1 MNFTQK
7 CAILSL
13 VFTCL
18 IPYQGF
24 GAIVEPSGVLTNQ
37 SLYGFKL
44 SIVNMPIE
52 TASLF
57 RGPEFV
63 APLVP
68 SANIN
73 LNPSVTNVPNRDPM
87 LFGLIASRPEYAN
100 LLQTR
105 QAYEWQLSYGFD
117 DLSVFI
123 GGNLGF
129 STDEELGVSMG
140 SAQGLYD
147 PLAWLEPSAYW
158 RIGSAFQPMD
168 WLTLSLSFQQDLTY
182 ANQNVIYLGSQVK
195 LNPAFSLE
203 LIGLMGNDAS
213 KGALLKTSYHF

>member
-18 IPYQGF
+18 IPYQCF
-24 GAIVEPSGVLTNQ
+24 GATAEPSGILTNQ

-44 SIVNMPIE
+44 SIVNMPID
-52 TASLF
+52 AAALLH
-57 RGPEFV
+57 GQG
-63 APLVP
+63 L
-68 SANIN
+68 
-73 LNPSVTNVPNRDPM
+73 
-87 LFGLIASRPEYAN
+87 GLIVTPPEYVN
-100 LLQTR
+100 LLQAR
-105 QAYEWQLSYGFD
+105 EAYEWQISYGFD
-117 DLSVFI
+117 DFALFV

-129 STDEELGVSMG
+129 YKDEGHLSISGVSGVEHQVLLRAHADVQSMN
-140 SAQGLYD
+140 AQGLYD

-158 RIGSAFQPMD
+158 RIGGAYQAMD
-168 WLTLSLSFQQDLTY
+168 WLTLSLNFQQDLTY
-182 ANQNVIYLGSQVK
+182 ANQNVIYLGSQVN

-203 LIGLMGNDAS
+203 LIGLMGIDAS

>member
-18 IPYQGF
+18 IPSQGF
-24 GAIVEPSGVLTNQ
+24 GATAEPSGVLTNQ

-44 SIVNMPIE
+44 SIVNMPID
-52 TASLF
+52 TAALF
-57 RGPEFV
+57 RGPG
-63 APLVP
+63 L
-68 SANIN
+68 
-73 LNPSVTNVPNRDPM
+73 
-87 LFGLIASRPEYAN
+87 GLIATRPEYAN
-100 LLQTR
+100 LLQAR
-105 QAYEWQLSYGFD
+105 EAYEWQLSYGFD
-117 DLSVFI
+117 DFSLFV

-129 STDEELGVSMG
+129 STDEGDLNISGVNGVSALEYQALLKAYADVKSMN
-140 SAQGLYD
+140 AQGLYD

-158 RIGSAFQPMD
+158 RIGGAFQAMD
-168 WLTLSLSFQQDLTY
+168 WLTLSLNFQQDLTY
-182 ANQNVIYLGSQVK
+182 ANQNVIYLGTQVK